1 MKKALAKFSHTYLVV
16 TSFLV
21 FAEPV
26 VDFSERLASGH
37 EIEARPS
44 VIRVSLDGNVV
55 IETKPREGVHI
66 LPAFFESVTNL
77 VSPASFL
84 LPIAALSGCLV
95 ACLHALGT
103 PCLPL
108 FAMPSHNS
116 ATKKI
121 R

>member
-1 MKKALAKFSHTYLVV
+1 MKAALAKFSHTHLVV

-21 FAEPV
+21 FPEPV

-37 EIEARPS
+37 DIEARPS

-84 LPIAALSGCLV
+84 LPITALFSCLV
-95 ACLHALGT
+95 ACLHALEA

-108 FAMPSHNS
+108 FAMPPHGP

-121 R
+121 C